1 MKKKGISYWMI
12 CIFLILALVITLLPI
27 YLMLATSTKSTF
39 QFATNFWGVAIP
51 PKWDNYKIAWDA
63 IGKYMANTIWV
74 AILQVIGTLV
84 ISVLAGYAFAKMK
97 FKGRTAL
104 FMLIMAFRMIPGTL
118 TLIPNFLNTYKLG
131 LYNTHMGVVL
141 PVLAGLSFM
150 PLLMTKSFFEGIPDD
165 IFEAFRIDGANEFN
179 IITKLVLPL
188 SKPIVATSALFTF
201 FGTFGQ
207 YVWPLLILAD
217 DKKKMIATGLMS
229 FSGAYGT
236 DYGVQMAAYSI
247 VSVLLMVIVS
257 LTMKTYVEG
266 ITAGAVKG

>member
-1 MKKKGISYWMI
+1 MI
-12 CIFLILALVITLLPI
+12 CIFLLVSIAITMFPI

-39 QFATNFWGVAIP
+39 QFATNFWGVAVP
-51 PKWDNYKIAWDA
+51 PKWSNYAIAWES
-63 IGKYMANTIWV
+63 IGKYMFNTIKV
-74 AILQVIGTLV
+74 AIMQVGGTLV
-84 ISVLAGYAFAKMK
+84 ISILAGYAFAKMSFRGK
-97 FKGRTAL
+97 TAL
-104 FMLIMAFRMIPGTL
+104 FMLIMSFRMIPGTL

-165 IFEAFRIDGANEFN
+165 IFEAFKIDGANEFN
-179 IITKLVLPL
+179 TITKLVLPL

-201 FGTFGQ
+201 FGAFGQ

-229 FSGAYGT
+229 FAGAYGT